1 MMLSMTKRFVTSLA
15 LMVMLA
21 LPGTMVVADS
31 RVPLPQLGDA
41 LGERCVEDTG
51 FMRRNHM
58 QLLKHQRDETMH
70 RGIRTEKHSLK
81 NCLSCHAP
89 VQAAAEQKEQQHF
102 CQSCHAY
109 AGVRLD
115 CFECHALYAEPKQ

>member
-1 MMLSMTKRFVTSLA
+1 MMSCMVNRCTSFLA
-15 LMVMLA
+15 LMALLA
-21 LPGTMVVADS
+21 IAGSVIAAES
-31 RVPLPQLGDA
+31 RVPLPQLSTA
-41 LGERCVEDTG
+41 LGERCVEETE

-70 RGIRTEKHSLK
+70 RGIRTERHSLK

-89 VQAAAEQKEQQHF
+89 EQPAADQKEQQHF

-109 AGVRLD
+109 TGVRLD
-115 CFECHALYAEPKQ
+115 CFECHARYAEPK